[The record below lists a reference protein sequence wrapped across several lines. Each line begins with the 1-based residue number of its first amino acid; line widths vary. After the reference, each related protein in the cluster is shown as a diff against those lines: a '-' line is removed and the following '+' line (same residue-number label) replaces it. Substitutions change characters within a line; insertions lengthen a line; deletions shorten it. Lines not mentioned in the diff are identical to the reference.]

1 MSDAVIRYVTRSL
14 MFFAKI
20 CPICPNY
27 HIREEPG
34 RERDFWLIETEIKD
48 AGRIATR
55 WSCVQEPGLNGILS
69 AM

>member
-1 MSDAVIRYVTRSL
+1 

-20 CPICPNY
+20 CPICANY
-27 HIREEPG
+27 LVREEPG
-34 RERDFWLIETEIKD
+34 LERDFWLIETEIKD